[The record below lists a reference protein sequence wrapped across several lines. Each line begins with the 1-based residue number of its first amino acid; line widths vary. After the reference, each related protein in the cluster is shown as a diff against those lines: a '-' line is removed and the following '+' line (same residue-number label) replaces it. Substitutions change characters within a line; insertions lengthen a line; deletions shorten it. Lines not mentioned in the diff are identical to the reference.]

1 MKTRTAYVTAPEKI
15 EIMEE
20 ELPALGDYDV
30 LLKTEAVGMC
40 HTDLP
45 VFLRQQAFGLSE
57 HGFRKTVQ
65 IGSGS
70 KLGHEPVGT
79 IVEVGKK
86 VTKFAPGDHVTGF
99 YSHAFTTYRVLPE
112 DSILVKIP
120 ELQPG
125 RDWRTCVV
133 EPMGCVTNII
143 HFMEQDPMEYV
154 GVVGCGYMNLMV
166 LAALRKKNLKELVA
180 IDIRDDKLEIAKKY
194 GATKVLNSI
203 KTDIVE
209 EVYQMTGGK
218 FLDSIVEM
226 SGSIKGLQSACSV
239 IKFARHNGLPTS
251 DYHGRG
257 RIVITSVYTAEETF
271 PKELGYELV
280 LRCPIIDAAHPMSG
294 VDVMGNEREAVALF
308 ADGTI
313 PMDEMISHT
322 FQFRDVQHAFE
333 LLLHPTPDYVKGI
346 VLFDEE

>member
-1 MKTRTAYVTAPEKI
+1 MKTISAYVTAPEKI
-15 EIMEE
+15 EFVEE
-20 ELPALGDYDV
+20 ELSELGDYDV

-45 VFLRQQAFGLSE
+45 VFLCQQAFGLSE
-57 HGFRKTVQ
+57 HGYRKTIQ

-70 KLGHEPVGT
+70 KLGHEPVGR
-79 IVEVGKK
+79 IVQVGKK

-99 YSHAFTTYRVLPE
+99 YSHAFTTYRVLSE

-120 ELQPG
+120 ELQAG

-133 EPMGCVTNII
+133 EPMGCVTNIL

-166 LAALRKKNLKELVA
+166 IAALSKMNLKEIVA
-180 IDIRDDKLEIAKKY
+180 IDIRDDKLEEAKKY
-194 GATKVLNSI
+194 GATKVLNST

-209 EVYQMTGGK
+209 EVYQLTGGR
-218 FLDSIVEM
+218 FLDSVVEM

-257 RIVITSVYTAEETF
+257 RIIITSVYTSEETF

-280 LRCPIIDAAHPMSG
+280 LRCPILDAAHPMSG
-294 VDVMGNEREAVALF
+294 VNVMKNEQEAVALF

-313 PMDEMISHT
+313 PMDKMISHT
-322 FQFRDVQHAFE
+322 FKFQDLQHAFE
-333 LLLHPTPDYVKGI
+333 ILLHPSEDYVKGI
-346 VLFDEE
+346 VFFD